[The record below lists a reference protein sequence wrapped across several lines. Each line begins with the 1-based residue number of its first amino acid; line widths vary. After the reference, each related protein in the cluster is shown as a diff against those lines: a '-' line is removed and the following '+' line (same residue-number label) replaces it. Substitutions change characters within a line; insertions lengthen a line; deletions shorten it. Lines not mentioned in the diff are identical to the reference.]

1 MSNLEKALIDE
12 IDMVLDSADLD
23 SDILSEDKKL
33 DIARDIIAEDDQVWE
48 ELIICVNDRIR
59 PSMKKKLMYLFEK
72 GKTTTLDKEEL
83 CQFNA
88 LKDFI

>member
-1 MSNLEKALIDE
+1 MSNLEKVLIDE
-12 IDMVLDSADLD
+12 IDMVLDSADLN
-23 SDILSEDKKL
+23 SDILSEDEKL

-48 ELIICVNDRIR
+48 ELMICINDRIR

-83 CQFNA
+83 YQFNA